1 MAEAAAAL
9 QSQITAAV
17 TAALAAQAAAA
28 APVAHVAVKLPDFWV
43 KDPKM
48 WFSQA
53 EAQFRRARITAETT
67 IYDYVLMKL
76 PEDVVMSVR
85 SLVSAIEADP
95 VKQEAS
101 YTLMKEALLGS
112 YGKTKWQMAYSLLDH
127 PDLGDRRPSA
137 MMAEML
143 ALRFETTAPD
153 SLFLALFLRRLPA
166 SIRDHLAAAN
176 HTTATE
182 MAAHADILWDARN
195 TTSVSPV
202 SDSLAAVSVRSAS
215 PDRSAKSPDHRA
227 RSPIAAVA
235 ADANRP
241 AAPHLD
247 TRTARGFATSTGGTA
262 VTPQAAASL
271 VIGRKTRSPPWAA
284 QCSRWPHL
292 SSGFG
297 F

>member
-1 MAEAAAAL
+1 MADAEAAAAL
-9 QSQITAAV
+9 QAQITAAV
-17 TAALAAQAAAA
+17 VAALAAQAAAA

-67 IYDYVLMKL
+67 MYDYILMKL
-76 PEDVVMSVR
+76 PEEVVMSVR
-85 SLVSAIEADP
+85 ALVSAIEADP
-95 VKQEAS
+95 VKQEQS

-143 ALRFETTAPD
+143 ALRFETTPPD
-153 SLFLALFLRRLPA
+153 SLFLALFLRRLPPA
-166 SIRDHLAAAN
+166 IRDHLAAAN

-195 TTSVSPV
+195 TSSVSAIAE
-202 SDSLAAVSVRSAS
+202 SLAAVSVRSAS
-215 PDRSAKSPDHRA
+215 PRSSRSPVRRA
-227 RSPIAAVA
+227 RSPDNRSGGGRQPA
-235 ADANRP
+235 RP
-241 AAPHLD
+241 ATPGRQDGRSGKSKDKLCINHRRFGD
-247 TRTARGFATSTGGTA
+247 KTYNCCWDKCKFAEN
-262 VTPQAAASL
+262 
-271 VIGRKTRSPPWAA
+271 
-284 QCSRWPHL
+284 
-292 SSGFG
+292 
-297 F
+297 